1 MRIQVVVLL
10 FLSVS
15 AYAQEA
21 QPSLIKSC
29 DCDPICE
36 PVERCTNLIPRK
48 DCSCCQI
55 CGDESQVCVYE
66 EKIHAPNATFYSS
79 DCSSHCS
86 CSPTGDVFCAPIQ
99 CPPILHKKGT
109 FKDDPYCH
117 ESMDHPDADEC
128 CVIALCEAVVE
139 EENETHDPFYD
150 NDDHSILVEEP
161 RFIDDSLIVT
171 ETSSAS
177 PVVVVEKGDEKETTQ
192 VSEGEEIN
200 LEFLQITSMTIQ
212 VKFPGISGGNLMYVE
227 DHLYKGETRNKAHG
241 GVGETTP
248 WKNAIIL
255 EGNKIFTL
263 TGLEP
268 GTLYRLRWQAPDKQ
282 YPDLKVSTHEYSEK
296 LPKII
301 VTRND
306 FKSATL
312 SFDHYAPVDYNH
324 GYVARY
330 RLKSDSPDSW
340 MMKNIELSSV
350 GEDLPTVTLD
360 GLLPES
366 KYVAKVSIYADYP
379 SREFGIST
387 GEVEFKTNMGCV
399 YKNASYPIGIFN
411 IECET
416 SCNCAE
422 DGTVECGERCKHPL
436 YKSGALENDPL
447 CVEQFVDDDECCVVA
462 TCAGNDKGPC
472 EGIKCGKNA
481 ECRHEVFR
489 GESAETICVCK
500 EGYTGDPDS
509 DSGCSPNSSQ
519 IPSTKGT
526 DSCVAKNE
534 TYAMGEHWFDGC
546 DYKCYCSE
554 KLEIFCQ
561 PRCKNIPSAKIEGCE
576 LRTDTEDDC
585 CQVLYCPSP
594 NSENDLKPVI
604 VPFDGCIFKNE
615 SYRIKERF
623 YDGCDQQCQCMGYGD
638 KVCLPRC
645 PPTAP
650 APGQNCVTLSDPSD
664 HCCNITVC
672 DEPVFDPQKN
682 VDKQQQEISKTPR
695 ILNRP
700 SKETIIEGTEFEGI
714 SLGEFE
720 TLYHNVKGHVY
731 AYNESTLFIQDFSYD
746 GTGPD
751 AYFWIGINSPT
762 PNSDGLLIQYPDNGE
777 NDSSSSGYEV
787 DAPVLGAYDKE
798 NILLRLPEGI
808 TADQLKWIS
817 VWCRAFA
824 VDFGHLIIPQDV
836 LETVQ
841 VSEKLTQK
849 EEDLFYPITETLPI
863 RKKDTCLH
871 KGQEHQRDQVFY
883 DGCEQFCVCLE
894 NGETYCNPI
903 ECPSDFGLDVIN
915 PFCLEWNEHKD
926 FIAEVPMCCPPVP
939 VCISDGTCQY
949 SGYSF
954 KNYDNIPQNLT
965 GCEKSCYCNDGEV
978 QCQDACNSLPEEPPS
993 YLPCIPEQSVIQP
1006 KEDRPCCN
1014 MWTCTKLEDLP
1025 DTIEGGS
1032 AYPLNSTFIE
1042 IELEAPRALGGRPG
1056 FYKILL
1062 GEGSEA
1068 GASPEEW
1075 TPRVVTPENGIF
1087 SLQPDG
1093 TLRLVL
1099 GGLLPEQ
1106 KYFLRVDVHIKTSNN
1121 DAVHKKIIKSKIISV
1136 QLLDAEEPPAPK
1148 LIKKASNFYLKA
1160 ERIEPHSALVTWRY
1174 LTLYEKNYIDGVQIR
1189 YNSMEN
1195 GEETSQVPE
1204 TTPFIHRDTNFY
1216 QITELASNTEYKVDL
1231 YFIPVS
1237 NTTVEYTSIPQ
1248 GGVLFKTSEPRVDP
1262 YDFKLKLNADDIGD
1276 RWMRLSW
1283 SGIPNPYQK
1292 YVSIFRLAY
1301 MEVNDVES
1309 RSIFKIANMETDNIL
1324 NLLHLEPSTPYQ
1336 VWLEAYLT
1344 NGRVAKSELLDIS
1357 TKEGVYTEAESEGLK
1372 ENPRLNNGEEV
1383 DTYYG
1388 SMVTAVVFAVLF
1400 ALALLAISF
1409 LYLRRTTTYKAIISG
1424 GAAKMSKN
1432 NNGQD
1437 NQSTSI
1443 PMSSQNGNNT
1453 DRNGKKLSDQMSSI

>member
-161 RFIDDSLIVT
+161 RLIDDSLIVT

-177 PVVVVEKGDEKETTQ
+177 PVVVVEKEDEKERTQ

-241 GVGETTP
+241 GV
-248 WKNAIIL
+248 
-255 EGNKIFTL
+255 
-263 TGLEP
+263 EP

-330 RLKSDSPDSW
+330 RLK
-340 MMKNIELSSV
+340 K
-350 GEDLPTVTLD
+350 DLPTVTLD

-422 DGTVECGERCKHPL
+422 DGTVECGERCKHPSL
-436 YKSGALENDPL
+436 QKWCSRKRSSLVHVKGSS
-447 CVEQFVDDDECCVVA
+447 VVKMQSVDM
-462 TCAGNDKGPC
+462 KF
-472 EGIKCGKNA
+472 
-481 ECRHEVFR
+481 FR

-615 SYRIKERF
+615 SYRISGF

-650 APGQNCVTLSDPSD
+650 APGQKT
-664 HCCNITVC
+664 
-672 DEPVFDPQKN
+672 KN

-798 NILLRLPEGI
+798 NIVLRLPEGI

-1121 DAVHKKIIKSKIISV
+1121 DARSP
-1136 QLLDAEEPPAPK
+1136 LLLSLSRRQA
-1148 LIKKASNFYLKA
+1148 IFYLKA

-1204 TTPFIHRDTNFY
+1204 TTPFIHRDTIFY